1 MIKVDRRE
9 QATIP
14 PLVAAKLIIIC
25 LHDELLVGW
34 GNQLWHK
41 SEPTFLEGVTTEEQ
55 EEEERKTPKVFLRQ
69 RYSLSCDNIVRHRM
83 NEQTKYPIHV
93 EWVSGIHVQ

>member
-1 MIKVDRRE
+1 MIKVDRGE

-25 LHDELLVGW
+25 LHDELL
-34 GNQLWHK
+34 WHK
-41 SEPTFLEGVTTEEQ
+41 SEPTYLEGVTTEEQ

-69 RYSLSCDNIVRHRM
+69 SYSLSCDNIVRHRM

-93 EWVSGIHVQ
+93 